1 MNHQKVLLLLLL
13 ACTSAFSYAQKNTI
27 SLGVV
32 TDCPGTA
39 STSFLLDEIMKEA
52 KTLLKSDYRL
62 VLEPENIIHSDCNVE
77 KAKENLDR
85 LLADSKI
92 DMVLGLDAL
101 SSHVMASNGPY
112 RKPVI
117 ATTVINAQVQ
127 KIPIT
132 IEGRSGVK
140 NLTYLELP
148 YSPIRDIEVFS
159 TMIGFEKL
167 ALLIDEE
174 AGGIPEIRSFLEK
187 SLNELG
193 ITYEFVLMEDSAPA
207 VITKLGNNFDAVYL
221 FPSDRL
227 GIDQYQQLINAV
239 NEKGLLSF
247 SLLGRPDVNKGVLAG
262 AAPSSNIKLIARR
275 MALNIQRIA
284 NGEKAGNM
292 NVKLPYKEELVIN
305 MATARQV
312 DFSPS
317 WETMAEAVLINELQ
331 DDIDRKINI
340 FSAISEGIGQNLNI
354 RIAENEV
361 EISTED
367 VNIAKA
373 NLLPEVTASASH
385 TVVDDHLAT
394 ISNGQSPEHKGA
406 AGIQLS
412 QVIYSE
418 QVTANKQIQELLL
431 KATESALEVQSL
443 DIVLDVSTAYLNLM
457 QAKTAEN
464 IQKQNLDVTRKNL
477 ELARISSSLG
487 QSGPSDLY
495 RWQGE
500 IANAKSNLLNATAQR
515 KQAEMALNQILYRPI
530 SEAFLTEEID
540 ITDSRLLVNN
550 QAIGKYV
557 NNPRDFYKYADF
569 MVGRAKANV
578 PDLKQLDYNVRAQ
591 ERSVLLNRRNR
602 YIPNLTVGGGYNYE
616 LYRNGAGTEFPTGFG
631 VPNDWNWNLQVGA
644 AIPIFQGGSRTAK
657 VQQSRVQL
665 SQLSTQRL
673 NTERLIEQQV
683 RSELEN
689 IRASYRNMTLTK
701 DAEEAAV
708 KNFGLIQ
715 DSYSKGVV
723 TITQLLDAQNAAISS
738 QLNSANAIYIF
749 LSDLLN
755 MERATGA
762 YYMLMTNEQ
771 KTDYV
776 NQLES
781 FFNR

>member
-1 MNHQKVLLLLLL
+1 MNHQKALLILLLL
-13 ACTSAFSYAQKNTI
+13 AVPAVLHAQKKTI
-27 SLGVV
+27 NLGVV
-32 TDCPGTA
+32 TDCPGKT
-39 STSFLLDEIMKEA
+39 STSSLLDKVMKEA

-62 VLEPENIIHSDCNVE
+62 VLEPENIIHSDCNVG

-92 DMVLGLDAL
+92 DLIIGLDAL
-101 SSHVMASNGPY
+101 SSHVMARNGPY
-112 RKPVI
+112 SKPVI

-127 KIPIT
+127 KLPIT

-159 TMIGFEKL
+159 TMIGFSKL
-167 ALLIDEE
+167 ALLIDQE

-187 SLNELG
+187 SLSELG
-193 ITYEFVLMEDSAPA
+193 ITYEFVLMNDSAPA
-207 VITKLGNNFDAVYL
+207 VMTKLGNNIDAVYF

-227 GIDQYQQLINAV
+227 GTEQYQQLINGV

-247 SLLGRPDVNKGVLAG
+247 SLIGRPDVDKGILAG
-262 AAPSSNIKLIARR
+262 VAPSSNFELIARR
-275 MALNIQRIA
+275 IALNIQRIV
-284 NGEKAGNM
+284 NGEKASEM
-292 NVKLPYKEELVIN
+292 NVKLPYKEEVVIN

-317 WETMAEAVLINELQ
+317 WETLAEAVLINELE

-340 FSAISEGIGQNLNI
+340 FNAISEGIGQNLNI

-361 EISTED
+361 EISAED
-367 VNIAKA
+367 VNIARA

-385 TVVDDHLAT
+385 TVVDDQLASV
-394 ISNGQSPEHKGA
+394 SNGQNPEHKGA

-431 KATESALEVQSL
+431 KATESALDVQSL
-443 DIVLDVSTAYLNLM
+443 DIVLDVSTTYLNLM

-515 KQAEMALNQILYRPI
+515 KQAELALNQILNRPI

-569 MVGRAKANV
+569 MVERAKANV

-591 ERSVLLNRRNR
+591 ERSV
-602 YIPNLTVGGGYNYE
+602 
-616 LYRNGAGTEFPTGFG
+616 
-631 VPNDWNWNLQVGA
+631 
-644 AIPIFQGGSRTAK
+644 
-657 VQQSRVQL
+657 
-665 SQLSTQRL
+665 
-673 NTERLIEQQV
+673 
-683 RSELEN
+683 
-689 IRASYRNMTLTK
+689 
-701 DAEEAAV
+701 
-708 KNFGLIQ
+708 
-715 DSYSKGVV
+715 
-723 TITQLLDAQNAAISS
+723 
-738 QLNSANAIYIF
+738 
-749 LSDLLN
+749 
-755 MERATGA
+755 
-762 YYMLMTNEQ
+762 
-771 KTDYV
+771 
-776 NQLES
+776 
-781 FFNR
+781 